1 MASAGSVTFSMALP
15 NSKALRALEEVA
27 AKANQVGQKVQKA
40 FGGGVTP
47 KMPKMPAGPSG
58 MAGMGGSLA
67 SGGASLVGQLGGALG
82 ITAGIA
88 GVMGFGKAVFDA
100 SKNVEALRNQL
111 TFATGSSTQM
121 QSEMGF
127 LTKASKDLGL
137 DLLTTANAY
146 AKLAGATRGTA
157 MEGQK
162 TRDIFMGISMA
173 GTVLHMSSEQM
184 ERSLYAVQQM
194 ASKGTVSSEELKQQ
208 LGDSLPGAL
217 NIAARA
223 MNMPIGQFNKMLAK
237 GEILSEEFLPR
248 FSKQLQKEF
257 AGGVE
262 QASKSAQASL
272 NRFTTAFD
280 LLKLEIGD
288 AGFTSVFRELLDS
301 FTGLL
306 ERLRSK
312 DWQPFLIGLKTGI
325 YDARDAFNDLK
336 TSIGDIGPVLK
347 GSMKLLLGFA
357 NLAYGIAISIANI
370 RILEDPFNDEFRKKF
385 PDPLVY
391 FARAF
396 GGGNENAIQ
405 AQVDAM
411 YADFRKQDEK
421 AAEATKKSPT
431 EELDKLRKKRDEK
444 TKAALADRNALT
456 GTISGQRPQ
465 IVNINIDQLIRGFE
479 VHTQTLNESMPEVR
493 RIVVETLL
501 DTINNTARYAPAS

>member
-1 MASAGSVTFSMALP
+1 MASAGSVTFSMSLP

-27 AKANQVGQKVQKA
+27 AKASQVANKVRNA

-47 KMPKMPAGPSG
+47 KMPKMPTGASG
-58 MAGMGGSLA
+58 MSGFGGNLA
-67 SGGASLVGQLGGALG
+67 SGGAGLVGQLGGALG

-88 GVMGFGKAVFDA
+88 GVVGFGKAVFDA

-111 TFATGSSTQM
+111 TFATGSSMQM
-121 QSEMGF
+121 QSEMTF

-173 GTVLHMSSEQM
+173 GTVLHMSTEQM

-223 MNMPIGQFNKMLAK
+223 MNMPIGQFNKMLQR

-357 NLAYGIAISIANI
+357 NIAYGTAIFASNTA
-370 RILEDPFNDEFRKKF
+370 RLLADPLNDKLRKSL
-385 PDPLVY
+385 PDPMTY
-391 FARAF
+391 FKRAF
-396 GGGNENAIQ
+396 GGENENAIQ

-411 YADFRKQDEK
+411 YANFRKQDEK
-421 AAEATKKSPT
+421 AAETKTDKS
-431 EELDKLRKKRDEK
+431 KRPNADAAAAA
-444 TKAALADRNALT
+444 AALADRNALT